1 MKKAVSYV
9 LTLAMLLSLCAMSAF
24 AAPAPEPELA
34 EPFQPQSFTVVT
46 GDIVE
51 HFYINENREV
61 FVNGRNITTITPI
74 TFPSPNGIVPFA
86 DDEEWIYL
94 MEQSYEYDLGGLT
107 IAGAAKLLKAVDIV
121 IELSFWQAQLGSFL
135 VNGFIQA
142 GVSVQDIQTIYYKN
156 LNQSRPDM
164 RFDHSIYLNAKMHNE
179 QILHKHL
186 IDFTTY
192 A

>member
-61 FVNGRNITTITPI
+61 FVNGRNITTITQTVTPVYGGI
-74 TFPSPNGIVPFA
+74 TPFA
-86 DDEEWIYL
+86 DDDEWTFA
-94 MEQSYEYDLGGLT
+94 MEVTLTYDLSGLSP
-107 IAGAAKLLKAVDIV
+107 I
-121 IELSFWQAQLGSFL
+121 
-135 VNGFIQA
+135 
-142 GVSVQDIQTIYYKN
+142 GVSNLLTKLGFSALTSTILDMSADLIIGEVFQNGVYLEDVQRTYYKN
-156 LNQSRPDM
+156 IHQSRPDM
-164 RFDHSIYLNAKMHNE
+164 KIEHSFYLVAE
-179 QILHKHL
+179 VLGEVVL
-186 IDFTTY
+186 DE
-192 A
+192 

>member
-74 TFPSPNGIVPFA
+74 TSPSPNGIVPFA
-86 DDEEWIYL
+86 DDEEWIYVSQIVL
-94 MEQSYEYDLGGLT
+94 RYDLSGRTLS
-107 IAGAAKLLKAVDIV
+107 GAAKLLKTLGV
-121 IELSFWQAQLGSFL
+121 IIEVSDLASDLAD
-135 VNGFIQA
+135 FIIGDVIGA
-142 GVSVQDIQTIYYKN
+142 GVGVEDIQDTWYKN
-156 LNQSRPDM
+156 IHQSRPDM
-164 RFDHSIYLNAKMHNE
+164 RIDHSFYLYAEALGE
-179 QILHKHL
+179 QLLYVHL
-186 IDFTTY
+186 VDFTIY
-192 A
+192 G